1 MSPDMITTSTIHA
14 RRVRA
19 GWGVG
24 GGEVERRSGEL
35 MSTPVLGL
43 RVITGC
49 YHE

>member
-1 MSPDMITTSTIHA
+1 MLDESELGG
-14 RRVRA
+14 

-35 MSTPVLGL
+35 MSTSVLGL